1 MTTLN
6 STSQVKIK
14 KIRVGRGIGSGKG
27 KTSGR
32 GVKGQKSRSGV
43 AIKSF
48 EGGQMPL
55 YRRLPKRGFKK
66 IVKRNIAIINLSD
79 ISNLLKNKKIKIQDE
94 INIKSLSEKNLINKK
109 YDKLKVLGKGEIN
122 EKLNITTHYISKS
135 AREKIEKAGG
145 LINIVKPKNI

>member
-1 MTTLN
+1 MTSLN
-6 STSQVKIK
+6 TTQLIKQKK

-55 YRRLPKRGFKK
+55 YRRLPKRGFNAIQKYK
-66 IVKRNIAIINLSD
+66 IAKINLEKLQNLVDNKIIN
-79 ISNLLKNKKIKIQDE
+79 E
-94 INIKSLSEKNLINKK
+94 ETVINIVSLKKEKILKKSFNKFK
-109 YDKLKVLGKGEIN
+109 ILGNGEIKV
-122 EKLNITTHYISKS
+122 KLNIEADFVSNS
-135 AREKIEKAGG
+135 AKEKIEKVGG
-145 LINIVKPKNI
+145 KITIKNPK